1 MYSIHGATIGIA
13 DLYHPTPPSRM
24 RADSDFSTFK
34 KKSLLSL
41 WEKKMLFINR
51 NLFCCHVGLWHSCI
65 RGDFLL
71 KVLKQ
76 NSRGGDETK
85 DAFNLEGFIRK
96 AALE

>member
-1 MYSIHGATIGIA
+1 MLARGIPA
-13 DLYHPTPPSRM
+13 S
-24 RADSDFSTFK
+24 
-34 KKSLLSL
+34 
-41 WEKKMLFINR
+41 
-51 NLFCCHVGLWHSCI
+51 G
-65 RGDFLL
+65 GDFLL